1 MKGIA
6 SSVAFFGLSI
16 ALMPA
21 LAGAQGGKDDA
32 NKTDEKKADTKKKAL
47 PKVDDVTLLNSPKL
61 KARVKEV
68 RADVKDGDAQEI
80 VVVTT
85 DPQKFGEYLAWEQ
98 KFLKNMEQVVDIE
111 TKRPLTQ
118 QQKDDHF
125 RQQSPSRLDKA
136 FTGDVKAIAVT
147 PSLRIRTAT
156 PPPQFDSKG
165 LPKKLTPA
173 ELAKLKDRSR
183 LPGYPAD
190 ISAVRMGQ
198 IVELYVPKSAL
209 PAVKSPPPAKKGV
222 PAGDPNLAGPAAAP
236 AKMDAYLL
244 YVLHE
249 SP

>member
-1 MKGIA
+1 MKGFA
-6 SSVAFFGLSI
+6 SSVAFFGLSL

-21 LAGAQGGKDDA
+21 LVGAQGGKEDTKKIDD
-32 NKTDEKKADTKKKAL
+32 KKADAKKKAL

-68 RADVKDGDAQEI
+68 RSEVKDGDATEI

-85 DPQKFGEYLAWEQ
+85 DQQKFGEYLAWEQ

-118 QQKDDHF
+118 QQKDDIF
-125 RQQSPSRLDKA
+125 RRESPSRLDKA
-136 FTGDVKAIAVT
+136 FTGDLKAVAVT

-165 LPKKLTPA
+165 LPKKMTPA

-190 ISAVRMGQ
+190 IGAVRIGQ
-198 IVELYVPKSAL
+198 IVELYVPKSAI
-209 PAVKSPPPAKKGV
+209 PAVKPVVPAKKGIV
-222 PAGDPNLAGPAAAP
+222 AGDPNLAGAAAAP
-236 AKMDAYLL
+236 TKIDAYLL
-244 YVLHE
+244 YVLYE